1 MMRMQPTTPFG
12 RRSLSLAMVASQAA
26 TENFATRPGASETV
40 VHKWR
45 LFRAL
50 TEAKEPLKVTD
61 RALSVLHA
69 LLSFHQETA
78 LTLGRGES
86 KTGENDPAPALVV
99 FPSNKELSIRAH
111 GMAPATLRRHLAC
124 LVDAGLIIRRDSP
137 NGKRFARR
145 GQSGG
150 IEDAFGFDLTPLVA
164 RAAEIENLAEEV
176 RAENRALALLR
187 EKITLTR
194 RDIVKM
200 IEIGME
206 EGVPTGATLGSAGR
220 SPSAILGSTAI
231 EAAGWQAFHSRYA
244 TLSGRYARNLLRV
257 DLETLASE
265 LAALASEIR
274 KLLEAHVKTKNM
286 TGNESQIERHIQNQ
300 TTNISDSEPSL
311 QKGSANSS
319 EPNELA
325 AGSPSTPAPE
335 ILGAGKGK
343 AKPNDTPG
351 LARTYPLGM
360 VLEACPDI
368 LDFAPGGISS
378 WRDLATTATVA
389 RSALGVSP
397 DAWAQAL
404 DVLGEHDAAIV
415 VAAILQRGEEIKSAG
430 GYLRVLTAKAR
441 VGAFSLGPVLM
452 ALLRGKAA
460 RAARERKK
468 AG

>member
-1 MMRMQPTTPFG
+1 
-12 RRSLSLAMVASQAA
+12 MVASQAA
-26 TENFATRPGASETV
+26 TEAFRAKPDAAEKV

-50 TEAKEPLKVTD
+50 TEAKEPLGVTD
-61 RALSVLHA
+61 RALSVVHA

-78 LTLGRGES
+78 LMLPPVEAKAGEDDS
-86 KTGENDPAPALVV
+86 SGPGLVV

-145 GQSGG
+145 GQGG
-150 IEDAFGFDLTPLVA
+150 AIEDAFGFDLAPLVA
-164 RAAEIENLAEEV
+164 RAEEIENLAEEV
-176 RAENRALALLR
+176 RAENRAVALLR

-200 IEIGME
+200 IETGME
-206 EGVPTGATLGSAGR
+206 EGVLGDWEG
-220 SPSAILGSTAI
+220 
-231 EAAGWQAFHSRYA
+231 FHLRYA
-244 TLSGRYARNLLRV
+244 MLSGRYGRKLARPDLEALAEELTALAPEIRNLL
-257 DLETLASE
+257 ET
-265 LAALASEIR
+265 
-274 KLLEAHVKTKNM
+274 HVKAQNM
-286 TGNESQIERHIQNQ
+286 SGNESQSERHIQIQ
-300 TTNISDSEPSL
+300 TTNISDLEPSL
-311 QKGSANSS
+311 REGRAEPS
-319 EPNELA
+319 ESNAEGLRA
-325 AGSPSTPAPE
+325 PSAPE
-335 ILGAGKGK
+335 PEVVATQGL
-343 AKPNDTPG
+343 KPETKPQPP
-351 LARTYPLGM
+351 RTYPLGM

-368 LDFAPGGISS
+368 MDFAPNGITN
-378 WRDLATTATVA
+378 WRDLASTAAVV

-404 DVLGEHDAAIV
+404 EVLGEHDASIV
-415 VAAILQRGEEIKSAG
+415 IAAILQRGDEIKSAG

-441 VGAFSLGPVLM
+441 AGEFSLGPVLM

-460 RAARERKK
+460 KAARERKR